1 MARHGDPL
9 AVALTRKAS
18 HGAAGSAQAT
28 LLAAGQ
34 GWRVFDVVC
43 TCGPR
48 DRPFEER
55 HESASVSLVMS
66 GSFVCRSRSGTS
78 LLSPGSWLLLS
89 SREPIEC
96 SHHHGEGDRCLSF
109 QFEPDMFARL
119 AHGAAGAPVPIARQ
133 SLPPLRRHAA
143 LTARAML
150 AVERTATLEEVAFD
164 AAGSIIAAASGAAA
178 KQPSSRQ
185 QAAVTRTVRRLSA
198 APEGRHS
205 LSDLARQVNMS
216 PYHFLRTF
224 KLVTGVTPHQWLLR
238 ARLRAAAQR
247 LTSSRTPITAI
258 ALDVGFDDLSNF
270 IRSFQ
275 AEFGRSP
282 RQYRAAA

>member
-1 MARHGDPL
+1 LAGRGDPL
-9 AVALTRKAS
+9 ATALARKARD
-18 HGAAGSAQAT
+18 GAAGGAAAS

-34 GWRVFDVVC
+34 GWRAFDIVC

-55 HESASVSLVMS
+55 HDTASVSLVLS
-66 GSFVCRSRSGTS
+66 GSFVCRSRRGTA
-78 LLSPGSWLLLS
+78 LLSPGSWFILRD
-89 SREPIEC
+89 REPIEC

-109 QFEPDMFARL
+109 QFDPDTFWRL
-119 AHGAAGAPVPIARQ
+119 AHGAAGARLPVVRQ
-133 SLPPLRRHAA
+133 ALPPLRRHAA
-143 LTARAML
+143 LTARALL
-150 AVERTATLEEVAFD
+150 AIERGAVGEEVAFEV
-164 AAGSIIAAASGAAA
+164 AGTVIAAAIGQDA
-178 KQPSSRQ
+178 KEPSSRH
-185 QAAVTRTVRRLSA
+185 QAAITRTVRRLSA
-198 APEGRHS
+198 APESPHS
-205 LSDLARQVNMS
+205 LSDLARQANMS

-224 KLVTGVTPHQWLLR
+224 KLVTGITPHQWLLR

-247 LTSSRTPITAI
+247 LATSRAPITAI

-270 IRSFQ
+270 VRSFH